1 MVFFKRLKEK
11 ELLWKFIVA
20 LAGSLN
26 IHLLVLANLAIMHGF
41 EGSKQFLLYVSMVD
55 FLKYL
60 LSSGL
65 VDCDSLPQP
74 TILLGISQAAWAACA
89 FSSFARL

>member
-1 MVFFKRLKEK
+1 MCCLQMVFFKRLKGN

-41 EGSKQFLLYVSMVD
+41 EGSKQFLLYVSIVD
-55 FLKYL
+55 FPIYS

-65 VDCDSLPQP
+65 FYCDSLPQP
-74 TILLGISQAAWAACA
+74 IILNGISGAA
-89 FSSFARL
+89 

>member
-1 MVFFKRLKEK
+1 MCRLQMVFFKRLKEK

-41 EGSKQFLLYVSMVD
+41 EGSKQFLL
-55 FLKYL
+55 
-60 LSSGL
+60 
-65 VDCDSLPQP
+65 
-74 TILLGISQAAWAACA
+74 
-89 FSSFARL
+89 

>member
-1 MVFFKRLKEK
+1 MCCLQMVFFKRLKGN

-41 EGSKQFLLYVSMVD
+41 EGSKQFLLYVSIVV
-55 FLKYL
+55 FPIYS
-60 LSSGL
+60 LSSGFFF
-65 VDCDSLPQP
+65 VTPYPSL
-74 TILLGISQAAWAACA
+74 
-89 FSSFARL
+89 SS